1 MYVQWN
7 GLLDE
12 NKANRLVKS
21 ELIELGY
28 SPDLEIKSYISDD
41 KISYLIYDTFLYH
54 GENVKKITDL
64 KSVVYNQL
72 LIASISKFNNNAYQV
87 NTVITSGKV
96 KYVVT
101 ELTYPKRL
109 LQKKRRL
116 K

>member
-1 MYVQWN
+1 MYVQWS

-21 ELIELGY
+21 KLIELGY
-28 SPDLEIKSYISDD
+28 SPDLEIKSYISED
-41 KISYLIYDTFLYH
+41 KISYLIYDTILYH

-72 LIASISKFNNNAYQV
+72 LIASIPKSNNNAYQV